1 MIWYSCVVYSSV
13 YGLCVVDEYAA
24 LHIHASVHALSMFV
38 SGGGWRPRRE
48 TAGHIDSA
56 RDTRPIPHKKRTPL
70 FFWRR
75 PEADYTTAQSDGSST
90 DTRCAIIL
98 FCLMAHDGRESPLS
112 RSHTTH
118 RGGFQRTDGS
128 WAIQS
133 WDPPLS
139 LGRLMSR
146 GSQKL
151 SPRSNYY
158 TTNL

>member
-1 MIWYSCVVYSSV
+1 MPRYTFMRPCMHYPCSFQAVV
-13 YGLCVVDEYAA
+13 GDRGA
-24 LHIHASVHALSMFV
+24 
-38 SGGGWRPRRE
+38 RRRAIL
-48 TAGHIDSA
+48 TARATHDQYP
-56 RDTRPIPHKKRTPL
+56 TTKRTPL

-128 WAIQS
+128 GPFHLGT
-133 WDPPLS
+133 PPCH
-139 LGRLMSR
+139 LGVSSR
-146 GSQKL
+146 GGPKSVPPVSTIITRTCKRRTYTE
-151 SPRSNYY
+151 PR
-158 TTNL
+158 LLD

>member
-1 MIWYSCVVYSSV
+1 MPRYTFMRPCMHYPCSFQAVVGDRGARRRAILTARATHDQYPTKKGPLYFFGAAQKLITPPPRATARRPTLAARSSV
-13 YGLCVVDEYAA
+13 
-24 LHIHASVHALSMFV
+24 
-38 SGGGWRPRRE
+38 
-48 TAGHIDSA
+48 
-56 RDTRPIPHKKRTPL
+56 
-70 FFWRR
+70 
-75 PEADYTTAQSDGSST
+75 
-90 DTRCAIIL
+90 
-98 FCLMAHDGRESPLS
+98 FCLMTHDGRESPLS
-112 RSHTTH
+112 CTHTTH

-158 TTNL
+158 TTNLYGCHARKSGNANTYGDT